1 MSSVQNFAPN
11 EADKLYSHFEQTLA
25 CAWAQAHLSDFMRR
39 NPNAPAAERKQ
50 IFLDALEGGLGIAL
64 ELRHGDE

>member
-11 EADKLYSHFEQTLA
+11 EADKLYSHFEQMLA
-25 CAWAQAHLSDFMRR
+25 CAWAQAHLSDFMHRS
-39 NPNAPAAERKQ
+39 PNAPAAERKQ

-64 ELRHGDE
+64 ELRHGDA